1 MGAFFYFS
9 RKYKMM
15 IKFNFSK
22 IALALATGLTVTSCI
37 KFEDKDNETDTEA
50 IDTVIV
56 DKPAEQAQTKQEITG
71 AVYVYN
77 DTKGVP
83 EKVAGIK
90 TENATPEELVE
101 AINKY
106 TGKGQVTLEYVK
118 TSNDTVYVRIPDSA
132 YLTQQMGTLGSH
144 AYMATA
150 TYTLTQA
157 KGINYVNFNFEEG
170 DHAAPGAY
178 KREDFKPNPIN

>member
-1 MGAFFYFS
+1 L
-9 RKYKMM
+9 RKPEER
-15 IKFNFSK
+15 S
-22 IALALATGLTVTSCI
+22 A
-37 KFEDKDNETDTEA
+37 
-50 IDTVIV
+50 
-56 DKPAEQAQTKQEITG
+56 AEKEEITS

-83 EKVAGIK
+83 EKSTNMNTGDS
-90 TENATPEELVE
+90 TPEELVE

-106 TGKGQVTLEYVK
+106 TGKEQVTLEYVK
-118 TSNDTVYVRIPDSA
+118 TSNDTVYVKIPDSA

-150 TYTLTQA
+150 TYTLTEA
-157 KGINYVNFNFEEG
+157 KGINYVNFDFEEG

-178 KREDFKPNPIN
+178 KREDFKPNPVN